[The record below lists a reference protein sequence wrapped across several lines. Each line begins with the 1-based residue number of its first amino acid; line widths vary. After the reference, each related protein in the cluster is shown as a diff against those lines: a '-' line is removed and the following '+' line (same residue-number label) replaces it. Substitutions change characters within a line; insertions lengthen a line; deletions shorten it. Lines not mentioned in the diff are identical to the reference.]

1 MRLVC
6 QCFRLYVVDSVY
18 NTLLSE
24 MLTDF
29 FDAELRH
36 YVNYDRDFLNKKILK
51 DNMLQYRK
59 SFRYHCS
66 VRRSMLM

>member
-24 MLTDF
+24 ML
-29 FDAELRH
+29 A
-36 YVNYDRDFLNKKILK
+36 DFLMPNYGI
-51 DNMLQYRK
+51 M
-59 SFRYHCS
+59 
-66 VRRSMLM
+66 

>member
-1 MRLVC
+1 MRPVC
-6 QCFRLYVVDSVY
+6 RCFRLYVVDSVY

-36 YVNYDRDFLNKKILK
+36 YVNYDRDF
-51 DNMLQYRK
+51 
-59 SFRYHCS
+59 
-66 VRRSMLM
+66 

>member
-29 FDAELRH
+29 LMP
-36 YVNYDRDFLNKKILK
+36 NYAI
-51 DNMLQYRK
+51 M
-59 SFRYHCS
+59 
-66 VRRSMLM
+66 

>member
-18 NTLLSE
+18 NTLLTE

-29 FDAELRH
+29 LMP
-36 YVNYDRDFLNKKILK
+36 NYSI
-51 DNMLQYRK
+51 M
-59 SFRYHCS
+59 
-66 VRRSMLM
+66 

>member
-29 FDAELRH
+29 FDAE
-36 YVNYDRDFLNKKILK
+36 
-51 DNMLQYRK
+51 QYSK
-59 SFRYHCS
+59 FFRCRCS
-66 VRRSMLM
+66 GRRSMLM

>member
-18 NTLLSE
+18 STLLSE
-24 MLTDF
+24 MLTDL

-36 YVNYDRDFLNKKILK
+36 YVNYDRDF
-51 DNMLQYRK
+51 
-59 SFRYHCS
+59 
-66 VRRSMLM
+66 

>member
-18 NTLLSE
+18 KTLLSE

-29 FDAELRH
+29 F
-36 YVNYDRDFLNKKILK
+36 
-51 DNMLQYRK
+51 
-59 SFRYHCS
+59 
-66 VRRSMLM
+66 

>member
-24 MLTDF
+24 MLTD
-29 FDAELRH
+29 LLMP
-36 YVNYDRDFLNKKILK
+36 NYAI
-51 DNMLQYRK
+51 M
-59 SFRYHCS
+59 
-66 VRRSMLM
+66 

>member
-24 MLTDF
+24 MLTDS

-36 YVNYDRDFLNKKILK
+36 YVNYDGDF
-51 DNMLQYRK
+51 
-59 SFRYHCS
+59 
-66 VRRSMLM
+66 

>member
-6 QCFRLYVVDSVY
+6 QCFRLYVVDSMY

-29 FDAELRH
+29 LMP
-36 YVNYDRDFLNKKILK
+36 NYGI
-51 DNMLQYRK
+51 M
-59 SFRYHCS
+59 
-66 VRRSMLM
+66 